1 MQPADFILHC
11 KLGDL
16 KSYYRP
22 PNTTI
27 ILAGVA
33 ALPSLL
39 TIFIYIYICFWGYY
53 YFFDLLT
60 TSNSSSDVITRFVFF
75 NPKVFLFL

>member
-39 TIFIYIYICFWGYY
+39 TIIYIYIIIYM
-53 YFFDLLT
+53 LLGLLLLL
-60 TSNSSSDVITRFVFF
+60 
-75 NPKVFLFL
+75 LFIY